1 MAQGRKTR
9 VYRKESDPVLAKLSV
24 EDRAVVLGVST
35 TSADNGLEYAKR
47 IRLANVKAVGD
58 IACPAWFVETQL
70 EVMKLQQAA
79 IATHI
84 AEQAAKV
91 GQ

>member
-1 MAQGRKTR
+1 MSRKSR
-9 VYRKESDPVLAKLSV
+9 MYRKENDPVLAKLDAV
-24 EDRAVVLGVST
+24 DRAVVLGTSAST
-35 TSADNGLEYAKR
+35 ADNGLEYAKR

-70 EVMKLQQAA
+70 AVMKLQQDA
-79 IATHI
+79 ILSHI
-84 AEQAAKV
+84 AGQAAKV